1 MWKIYSG
8 KIQWGLL
15 FWVVKSSTMDYYRLS
30 AKTPTAESTLDKFC
44 QLIDE
49 YGRLQ
54 NIIMHSHSVLGFG
67 EL

>member
-1 MWKIYSG
+1 
-8 KIQWGLL
+8 
-15 FWVVKSSTMDYYRLS
+15 MDYYRLS
-30 AKTPTAESTLDKFC
+30 AKAPTAESTLDKFC